1 MGQKLSERPAGACLF
16 REIRAYCESVNCTI
30 EDFSRASGIANTT
43 ISSIRGALYP
53 SPRTVARVREFIV
66 ENPGG
71 ISARTLP
78 ARGPK
83 TTSRDGARAVEAARN
98 ASAEPARPD
107 PAAVA
112 AAARESAFRPGVRAL
127 AEKAPAY
134 RHSLRRDLTPAEQI
148 STMCVATPGD
158 TVEVVKRRWPDV
170 WIRVVDAARDVGQAP
185 GAMLIALIERGLDA
199 DGVPG

>member
-1 MGQKLSERPAGACLF
+1 MDRQCTRPSGAGLY
-16 REIRAYCESVNCTI
+16 REIKCYCVSVNCTV

-43 ISSIRGALYP
+43 ISSIRAALYP
-53 SPRTVARVREFIV
+53 SPRTVDRVRDFITA
-66 ENPGG
+66 NPGG
-71 ISARTLP
+71 IAAQTLP

-83 TTSRDGARAVEAARN
+83 TTSRDGARAVAVARQ
-98 ASAEPARPD
+98 ASGEPARPD

-112 AAARESAFRPGVRAL
+112 AAARESAFRPGPRTL

-134 RHSLRRDLTPAEQI
+134 LHSLRRDLTPAEQI

-170 WIRVVDAARDVGQAP
+170 WNRVVNAARDVGQAP
-185 GAMLIALIERGLDA
+185 GAMLIALIERGLDE
-199 DGVPG
+199 PG

>member
-1 MGQKLSERPAGACLF
+1 MERQSSRPSGAGLY
-16 REIRAYCESVNCTI
+16 REIKGYCLSVECTV

-43 ISSIRGALYP
+43 ISSIRAALYP
-53 SPRTVARVREFIV
+53 SPRTVDRVRDFITA
-66 ENPGG
+66 NPGG
-71 ISARTLP
+71 IAARTLP

-83 TTSRDGARAVEAARN
+83 TTSRDGARAVVVARMV
-98 ASAEPARPD
+98 SADPARPD

-112 AAARESAFRPGVRAL
+112 AAAREAAFRPGARSL

-134 RHSLRRDLTPAEQI
+134 LHSLRRDLTPAEQI

-158 TVEVVKRRWPDV
+158 TVEVVQRRWPDV

-199 DGVPG
+199 DGVVG

>member
-1 MGQKLSERPAGACLF
+1 MERQSSRPSGAGLY
-16 REIRAYCESVNCTI
+16 REIKGYCLSVECTV

-43 ISSIRGALYP
+43 ISSIRAALYP
-53 SPRTVARVREFIV
+53 SSRTVDRVRDFIV
-66 ENPGG
+66 ANPGG
-71 ISARTLP
+71 IAAQTLP

-83 TTSRDGARAVEAARN
+83 TTSRDGARAVDVARRISAA
-98 ASAEPARPD
+98 PARPD

-112 AAARESAFRPGVRAL
+112 AAARESAFRPGARTL

-134 RHSLRRDLTPAEQI
+134 LHSLRRDLTPAEQI

-158 TVEVVKRRWPDV
+158 TVEVVQRRWPDI

-199 DGVPG
+199 DGVAG

>member
-1 MGQKLSERPAGACLF
+1 MERQSSRPSGAGLY
-16 REIRAYCESVNCTI
+16 REIKGYCLAVDCTV

-43 ISSIRGALYP
+43 ISSIRAALYP
-53 SPRTVARVREFIV
+53 SSRTVDRVRDFITA
-66 ENPGG
+66 NPGG
-71 ISARTLP
+71 IAVQTLP

-83 TTSRDGARAVEAARN
+83 TTSRNGARAVAVARQ
-98 ASAEPARPD
+98 ASGEPARPD

-112 AAARESAFRPGVRAL
+112 AAARESAFRPGARTL

-134 RHSLRRDLTPAEQI
+134 LHSLRRDLTPAEQI

-199 DGVPG
+199 DRVRN

>member
-1 MGQKLSERPAGACLF
+1 MGQKLSERPAGACLY
-16 REIRAYCESVNCTI
+16 REICGYCVSVNCTV

-43 ISSIRGALYP
+43 ISSVRGALYP
-53 SPRTVARVREFIV
+53 SLRTVARVRDFIAA
-66 ENPGG
+66 NPGG

-83 TTSRDGARAVEAARN
+83 TTAKDGARAVAVAWEASVA
-98 ASAEPARPD
+98 PARPD

-112 AAARESAFRPGVRAL
+112 AAARESAFRPGVRTI

-134 RHSLRRDLTPAEQI
+134 IHSLRRDLTPAEQI

>member
-1 MGQKLSERPAGACLF
+1 MERQSSRPSGAGLY
-16 REIRAYCESVNCTI
+16 REIKGYCLSVECTV

-43 ISSIRGALYP
+43 ISSIRAALYP
-53 SPRTVARVREFIV
+53 SSRTVERVRDFITA
-66 ENPGG
+66 NPGG
-71 ISARTLP
+71 IAARTLP

-83 TTSRDGARAVEAARN
+83 TTSRDGARAVDVARQVSAA
-98 ASAEPARPD
+98 PARPD

-112 AAARESAFRPGVRAL
+112 AAARESAFRPGARTL

-134 RHSLRRDLTPAEQI
+134 LHSLRRDLTPAEQI
-148 STMCVATPGD
+148 SMMCVATPGD
-158 TVEVVKRRWPDV
+158 TVEVVQRRWPDV

-199 DGVPG
+199 DGVAG